1 MKLLIIQIAG
11 LGFDFASAQGLQEI
25 EGCAIK
31 PIQPVFPALTCTAQ
45 ATLRTALPPSRHG
58 MIANGFM
65 DRSLRRPLFWEQ
77 SSALV
82 EGERIWKEF
91 RAKGGTA
98 AMTFFQQSLGES
110 VDQIISPAPVHKH
123 NGGMI
128 MGCSSKPESLYAG
141 VQQQTGG
148 PFKLHRY
155 WGPLASTASSQW
167 IAKAAAAMLSSADAP
182 DLLLTYLPCL
192 DYDLQRHGTS
202 HSKSKKALK
211 ELQRELTLLF
221 KTAHDNGYEV
231 AAFGDYAIGDVTGGC
246 VFPNQALKKAGLLK
260 TRRLK
265 KMLYPDMHQSKA
277 FAVVDHQVALVTCFD
292 LSAVSKTAELLQS
305 LEGVDSVLDAA
316 RQIDCQVNH
325 PRCGDLLI
333 TAKPGYWFAYPWWN
347 HKSEAPDYAAHVD
360 IHNKPGYDPCELF
373 FGANPF
379 HTSQDTS
386 RIKGTH
392 GLTGPGCETALFTT
406 LPLEADTL
414 LTLAM
419 ELRKTL
425 SPT

>member
-1 MKLLIIQIAG
+1 MKILVIQIAG

-25 EGCAIK
+25 EGCALR
-31 PIQPVFPALTCTAQ
+31 PLQPVFPALTCTAQ
-45 ATLRTALPPSRHG
+45 ATLRTALPPAQHG

-65 DRSLRRPLFWEQ
+65 ERSLRKPLFWEQ

-82 EGERIWKEF
+82 EGERIWEQF
-91 RAKGGTA
+91 RTRGGTV
-98 AMTFFQQSLGES
+98 AMAFFQQSLGEC
-110 VDQIISPAPVHKH
+110 VDQFISPAPVHTH
-123 NGGMI
+123 SGGMI

-141 VQQQTGG
+141 LQQQVGG

-155 WGPLASTASSQW
+155 WGPLASTASSRW

-192 DYDLQRHGTS
+192 DYDLQRYGIN
-202 HSKSKKALK
+202 HSKSKRALR

-221 KTAHDNGYEV
+221 KTAHNHGYEV
-231 AAFGDYAIGDVTGGC
+231 VAFGDYAIGNVNGGC
-246 VFPNQALKKAGLLK
+246 VFPNKALKKAGLLK
-260 TRRLK
+260 TRRVK
-265 KMLYPDMHQSKA
+265 KMLYPDMHQSRA

-292 LSAVSKTAELLQS
+292 PGAVSKTAELLQS
-305 LEGVDSVLDAA
+305 LEGVDSVIDAA
-316 RQIDCQVNH
+316 RQTELQVNH
-325 PRCGDLLI
+325 PRCGNLLI

-373 FGANPF
+373 SGANPF
-379 HTSQDTS
+379 HISRNTS

-392 GLTGPGCETALFTT
+392 GLTGPRYQTALFTT
-406 LPLEADTL
+406 LDIKPASLLELSLQLKTI
-414 LTLAM
+414 LT
-419 ELRKTL
+419 
-425 SPT
+425 